1 MTSIYHDLHNGVMS
15 DWRKRGKKQGDV
27 VYFPYISEKTA
38 ALAEQVY
45 LWDVD
50 KTYLDTKFESLKGLW
65 RTATEK
71 AQSKKNIPG
80 TAELVRCL
88 SDFHKPHN
96 SLETFPVFFI
106 TASPPQIENKIY
118 QKLRIDGVEPYGIF
132 CKDNLE
138 NLRPRKLWKITKHV
152 GYKMQALLQ
161 MRVFLNE
168 DVRLVMFGDDGETD
182 AVIYNLFSDVCA
194 RRIESADIRRVLN
207 HFSVLDN
214 QVDYILRLQD
224 LCPANDPVEKIY
236 INLAEDTDAD
246 YYLKFGRRTVPT
258 YNAFQT
264 ALDMVQDERLN
275 PEHILRVAK
284 KLTGDFEYSPEELE
298 KSYEEMIR
306 RGVLSL
312 EACER
317 LTPILID
324 GGVLAE
330 DYSPSVTPK
339 PISEK
344 QGQTITKLEGSF
356 DPWVPEHVDYT
367 SEYR

>member
-1 MTSIYHDLHNGVMS
+1 MTCVYHDHHNRVMS

-27 VYFPYISEKTA
+27 IYFPYISEKTA
-38 ALAEQVY
+38 ALADRVY

-50 KTYLDTKFESLKGLW
+50 KTYLDTKFESLRGLW

-71 AQSKKNIPG
+71 AQSKINVPG

-88 SDFHKPHN
+88 SDSHSPQS

-118 QKLRIDGVEPYGIF
+118 QKLRLDGVEPYGIF

-138 NLRPRKLWKITKHV
+138 NLRPRKLWRITKHV

-168 DVRLVMFGDDGETD
+168 DVRIIMFGDDGETD

-194 RRIESADIRRVLN
+194 RRINSAEIRKVLN
-207 HFSVLDN
+207 HYSVLDN
-214 QVDYILRLQD
+214 QVDYILRLQE
-224 LCPANDPVEKIY
+224 LCPSNDPVEKIY
-236 INLAEDTDAD
+236 INLADDTDAD

-264 ALDMVQDERLN
+264 ALDMCQDERLN
-275 PEHILRVAK
+275 ADHVVRVSSR
-284 KLTGDFEYSPEELE
+284 LMEVFDYSHEELE
-298 KSYEEMIR
+298 RSYEEMIR

-312 EACER
+312 EAYEK
-317 LTPILID
+317 LTPALIK
-324 GGVLAE
+324 GGILAE
-330 DYSPSVTPK
+330 DFAPSVLPK
-339 PISEK
+339 PILERD
-344 QGQTITKLEGSF
+344 GNTVTKLEGSF
-356 DPWVPEHVDYT
+356 DPWIQEHVDYT